1 MKNRGGVGI
10 FFWES
15 RALDAVRCLNRKV
28 ACAQRNRRNKIKS
41 RGIREAKGNDGFK
54 KDKMSL
60 LNEAKRQEEMRT
72 EKYTLVMFT
81 FKSIL
86 LSNV

>member
-10 FFWES
+10 FSGKQSFGCCKMSKQKGCMCPE
-15 RALDAVRCLNRKV
+15 K
-28 ACAQRNRRNKIKS
+28 QKKKIKS